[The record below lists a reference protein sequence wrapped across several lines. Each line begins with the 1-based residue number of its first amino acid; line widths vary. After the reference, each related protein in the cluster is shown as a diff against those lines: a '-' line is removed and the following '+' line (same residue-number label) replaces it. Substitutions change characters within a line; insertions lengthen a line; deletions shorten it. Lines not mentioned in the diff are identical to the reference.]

1 MGLGFSG
8 GRGKSNLENG
18 VRLNHVQHW
27 SYAACVSYEL
37 SFTKSVRV
45 ADPKIYFN
53 ECCWGG
59 DVVRDQLLPLISSKY
74 EHIQTGQEDWG
85 WFLWFRR
92 GRVNFGID
100 IYCDEPE
107 LTAFRILLTSRRKW
121 LPFSGLRAGK
131 SELEEL
137 RELVY
142 TQLTSWAGSV
152 EVRAGPE
159 T

>member
-1 MGLGFSG
+1 MGLGFRG
-8 GRGKSNLENG
+8 GRRKSNLENG

-45 ADPKIYFN
+45 ADP
-53 ECCWGG
+53 E
-59 DVVRDQLLPLISSKY
+59 Y

-85 WFLWFRR
+85 WLFRR
-92 GRVNFGID
+92 GRVNLGID
-100 IYCDEPE
+100 ICCDKPE

-142 TQLTSWAGSV
+142 THLTSWAGSV
-152 EVRAGPE
+152 EVKAGPG